1 MPKAAKRQA
10 RSFNGAGVSLLEVL
24 IAISL
29 LGIGFAAIFSGFSA
43 ALRTVGRVDHYTHVT
58 DFAQNKLN
66 ALLVDPS
73 LGPGRELYGVSD
85 SGLSWHATT
94 KLVDRRPGASPDQ
107 PVQLMWIEV
116 EVSWKTAKGVQTFA
130 LQTLKLRIP
139 TPPAKS

>member
-1 MPKAAKRQA
+1 MPKAAKPHA
-10 RSFNGAGVSLLEVL
+10 KPFNQAGVSLLEVL

-66 ALLVDPS
+66 ALVIDPS
-73 LGPGRELYGVSD
+73 LGPGQELYGVSD
-85 SGLSWHATT
+85 SGLSWHARTR
-94 KLVDRRPGASPDQ
+94 LVDQRPGASPDQ
-107 PVQLMWIEV
+107 PVQLMRIEL

-139 TPPAKS
+139 NPTAKS